1 MSPRVRTALVLGL
14 LLTAGC
20 ATRSDLANQER
31 RMRGL
36 LQEQRR
42 QVQSLQREVERLR
55 ADERQFR
62 TRLRTLL
69 GTTLQTVRDH
79 EEMIAEPAGEL
90 TVAG

>member
-1 MSPRVRTALVLGL
+1 MSPRVRVAIVIGVLAL
-14 LLTAGC
+14 AGC
-20 ATRSDLANQER
+20 ATRGDLVNQDR
-31 RMRGL
+31 RLRGL

-42 QVQSLQREVERLR
+42 QVQSLEREVERLR

-90 TVAG
+90 TMAG